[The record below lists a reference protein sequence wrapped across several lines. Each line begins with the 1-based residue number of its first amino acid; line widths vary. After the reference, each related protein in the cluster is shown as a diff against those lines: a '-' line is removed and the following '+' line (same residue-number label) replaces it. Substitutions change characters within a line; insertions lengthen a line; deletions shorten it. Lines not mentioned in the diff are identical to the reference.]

1 MTKIHDR
8 KQTKRRYLQTSCDL
22 NKVEGKRVRW
32 QTKLNETEMMLL
44 RTLKRNESNINDETY
59 KNDLKTKEIMPRNLT
74 EYELRQMKR
83 M

>member
-1 MTKIHDR
+1 MKR
-8 KQTKRRYLQTSCDL
+8 RKYMKQTKRKYLQTLCDL

-59 KNDLKTKEIMPRNLT
+59 KMI
-74 EYELRQMKR
+74 
-83 M
+83 

>member
-1 MTKIHDR
+1 M
-8 KQTKRRYLQTSCDL
+8 CDL

-74 EYELRQMKR
+74 EYELRQLKR

>member
-22 NKVEGKRVRW
+22 NKVERKRVPW

-74 EYELRQMKR
+74 EYELRQLKR